1 MAKEQSKNKSFVL
14 RIDTATMEALEKC
27 AADEFRSING
37 QLQWLIDDAL
47 RRAGRLPSKKATES
61 YTLQYKS

>member
-14 RIDTATMEALEKC
+14 RIDTATMEALEKW

-37 QLQWLIDDAL
+37 QLQWLIEVAH
-47 RRAGRLPSKKATES
+47 R
-61 YTLQYKS
+61 

>member
-14 RIDTATMEALEKC
+14 RIDTGTMEALEKW

-47 RRAGRLPSKKATES
+47 RRAGRLPSKKS
-61 YTLQYKS
+61 D